1 MILILSIGG
10 MFRSRFGE
18 YAGWAQA
25 VSKQIYVEKKND
37 DFFLM
42 ILKPN

>member
-1 MILILSIGG
+1 MILILSIGD

-25 VSKQIYVEKKND
+25 VSKQGYVEKK
-37 DFFLM
+37 M
-42 ILKPN
+42 IIVSHDSET